1 METFFQ
7 YIYLMAVEVS
17 HSCIPSMH
25 TFVLHKTAISLNEIV
40 GFEYASA
47 QLNVLATNILML
59 GKFYYPEYP
68 P

>member
-7 YIYLMAVEVS
+7 NIYLMAVEVS

-68 P
+68 H